1 MKRIYLLNFLL
12 VFMIPALRAQDP
24 HFSQFFEAPLLRN
37 PSLAG
42 IFAGDIR
49 VQGVYRSQWG
59 SVTTPFVNG
68 SFNAEFKQPIG
79 NSDDFITT
87 GLQVLY
93 DRAGAT
99 ALTTTNVLPALNYH
113 KSLSGNKSKYLSL
126 GFMGGWVS
134 KSIDR
139 SKIITDNSYTN
150 GQNGETFTGTNY
162 SYIDGSVGMSY
173 NSYIGENDNNSYF
186 LGLAY
191 HHINRPKNSFYQNT
205 EIGLAPKWVASG
217 GVKMATTEL
226 SYVTLQADY
235 SRQGNYNEL
244 IAGMMYSYKVGAE
257 ADRPDY
263 VLHVGGFVRV
273 RDAFIPVVKIDYHP
287 FAVAFSYDVNTSRL
301 STSSQARGGAEISL
315 TYAGFL
321 DRDNSTRNS
330 VMCPKF

>member
-1 MKRIYLLNFLL
+1 MNTNHYAIKIFIMKRIYLLNFLL
-12 VFMIPALRAQDP
+12 VFMIQGLRAQDP

-126 GFMGGWVS
+126 G
-134 KSIDR
+134 
-139 SKIITDNSYTN
+139 
-150 GQNGETFTGTNY
+150 
-162 SYIDGSVGMSY
+162 
-173 NSYIGENDNNSYF
+173 
-186 LGLAY
+186 
-191 HHINRPKNSFYQNT
+191 
-205 EIGLAPKWVASG
+205 
-217 GVKMATTEL
+217 
-226 SYVTLQADY
+226 
-235 SRQGNYNEL
+235 
-244 IAGMMYSYKVGAE
+244 
-257 ADRPDY
+257 
-263 VLHVGGFVRV
+263 
-273 RDAFIPVVKIDYHP
+273 
-287 FAVAFSYDVNTSRL
+287 
-301 STSSQARGGAEISL
+301 
-315 TYAGFL
+315 
-321 DRDNSTRNS
+321 
-330 VMCPKF
+330 